1 MSQRLPLHLLQ
12 CFIDGRKNGSFLVHQ
27 FSQDGEFREA
37 FLEYEAMVRAVRD
50 STKDFRGEHFR
61 RILGEDLY
69 SELVLLKDPGARG
82 VLFIPVRLLP
92 G

>member
-1 MSQRLPLHLLQ
+1 
-12 CFIDGRKNGSFLVHQ
+12 
-27 FSQDGEFREA
+27 
-37 FLEYEAMVRAVRD
+37 MVRAVRD
-50 STKDFRGEHFR
+50 STKDFRGEHFW